1 LGGRYTHQIMANLSL
16 DEFER
21 CLGLLAE
28 GGTPEKLR
36 DRLARLNAFH
46 SRRGMN
52 SLRAVAE
59 RLFALSSGLRRDV
72 PAARAFNALWA
83 EHVGTKLSR
92 KAGEKLDELA
102 DKINENLNEDG
113 SVKDGSADQLK
124 TSVDE
129 YEDVLA
135 RKVGGATARLDTLQ
149 KAVPAVAEMLRAK
162 TELDLPLDPP
172 DPEDDDHD
180 HDPEHD
186 HHHHGHDHAHHDH
199 DHDHAHD
206 EAAEKD

>member
-1 LGGRYTHQIMANLSL
+1 MANLSL

-21 CLGLLAE
+21 CLSLLAE
-28 GGTPEKLR
+28 GGSPEKLR

-72 PAARAFNALWA
+72 PAARAFHALWA

-92 KAGEKLDELA
+92 KSGEKLDELA
-102 DKINENLNEDG
+102 DKVNENLHEDG
-113 SVKDGSADQLK
+113 AVKEGCDEQLK
-124 TSVDE
+124 TCVDA
-129 YEDVLA
+129 YEELLA
-135 RKVGGATARLDTLQ
+135 RKVGGPTARFDTLQ

-162 TELDLPLDPP
+162 PVLDLPLDPP
-172 DPEDDDHD
+172 DPEDDDEHD
-180 HDPEHD
+180 HD
-186 HHHHGHDHAHHDH
+186 HHGHDHHH

>member
-1 LGGRYTHQIMANLSL
+1 MANLSL
-16 DEFER
+16 DEFES

-59 RLFALSSGLRRDV
+59 RMFALSSGLRRDV
-72 PAARAFNALWA
+72 PAARAFHALWA
-83 EHVGTKLSR
+83 EHVGTKLGR

-102 DKINENLNEDG
+102 DKINENLHDDG
-113 SVKDGSADQLK
+113 SVKDGCTDQLK
-124 TSVDE
+124 ASVDA
-129 YEDVLA
+129 YEEMLT

-149 KAVPAVAEMLRAK
+149 KAVPAVAELLRAK
-162 TELDLPLDPP
+162 PILDLPLDPP
-172 DPEDDDHD
+172 EPEADED
-180 HDPEHD
+180 EHD
-186 HHHHGHDHAHHDH
+186 HHGHDHEHDG
-199 DHDHAHD
+199 HDHAH
-206 EAAEKD
+206 EGAASEKD

>member
-1 LGGRYTHQIMANLSL
+1 MANLSL
-16 DEFER
+16 DEFES

-28 GGTPEKLR
+28 GGTTEKLR

-72 PAARAFNALWA
+72 PAARAFHALWA

-102 DKINENLNEDG
+102 DKVNENLHEDG
-113 SVKDGSADQLK
+113 TVKDGCADSLK
-124 TSVDE
+124 TCVDE
-129 YEDVLA
+129 YEELLA
-135 RKVGGATARLDTLQ
+135 RKVGGATARFDTLQ

-162 TELDLPLDPP
+162 PLLDLPLDPP
-172 DPEDDDHD
+172 DPEDAED
-180 HDPEHD
+180 EHD
-186 HHHHGHDHAHHDH
+186 HHHHDGHDHDHDH

-206 EAAEKD
+206 EAGKD

>member
-1 LGGRYTHQIMANLSL
+1 MANLSL
-16 DEFER
+16 DEFES

-72 PAARAFNALWA
+72 PAARAFHALWA
-83 EHVGTKLSR
+83 EHVGTKLGR
-92 KAGEKLDELA
+92 KSGEKLDELA
-102 DKINENLNEDG
+102 DKINENLRDDG
-113 SVKDGSADQLK
+113 TVKDDCGDQLK
-124 TSVDE
+124 TSVDA
-129 YEDVLA
+129 YEDLLA

-162 TELDLPLDPP
+162 PLLDLPLDPP
-172 DPEDDDHD
+172 DPEEDADDHD
-180 HDPEHD
+180 HAHEHD
-186 HHHHGHDHAHHDH
+186 DP
-199 DHDHAHD
+199 HD

>member
-1 LGGRYTHQIMANLSL
+1 MANLSL

-21 CLGLLAE
+21 CLGILAE

-72 PAARAFNALWA
+72 PAARAFHALWA

-102 DKINENLNEDG
+102 DKVNENLHDDG
-113 SVKDGSADQLK
+113 SVKDGCADALK
-124 TSVDE
+124 ASVDE
-129 YEDVLA
+129 YEELLA
-135 RKVGGATARLDTLQ
+135 RKVGGATARFDTLQ

-162 TELDLPLDPP
+162 PLLDLPLDPP
-172 DPEDDDHD
+172 DPEDDED
-180 HDPEHD
+180 EHD
-186 HHHHGHDHAHHDH
+186 HHHHHGHDHDH

-206 EAAEKD
+206 EAGKA

>member
-1 LGGRYTHQIMANLSL
+1 MANLSL

-36 DRLARLNAFH
+36 DKLARLNAFH

-52 SLRAVAE
+52 SLRALAE

-72 PAARAFNALWA
+72 PASRAFHALWA

-102 DKINENLNEDG
+102 DKVNENLEENGD
-113 SVKDGSADQLK
+113 VKDGCAESLAA
-124 TSVDE
+124 SVAE
-129 YEDVLA
+129 YEELLA
-135 RKVGGATARLDTLQ
+135 RKVGGETARLDTLQ
-149 KAVPAVAEMLRAK
+149 KAVPAVAELLRAK
-162 TELDLPLDPP
+162 PILDLPLDPP
-172 DPEDDDHD
+172 DPDDDEHDHD
-180 HDPEHD
+180 HDHD
-186 HHHHGHDHAHHDH
+186 DHDHAHHDH
-199 DHDHAHD
+199 DHGHGEHAHGA
-206 EAAEKD
+206 EGSAAEKE

>member
-1 LGGRYTHQIMANLSL
+1 MANLSL
-16 DEFER
+16 DEFES

-52 SLRAVAE
+52 SLRALAE

-72 PAARAFNALWA
+72 PAARAFHALWA

-102 DKINENLNEDG
+102 DKVNENLEEDG
-113 SVKDGSADQLK
+113 AVKDGCGDTLK
-124 TSVDE
+124 ASVDQ
-129 YEDVLA
+129 YEELLA

-162 TELDLPLDPP
+162 PLLDLPLDPP
-172 DPEDDDHD
+172 DPEDEDEHD
-180 HDPEHD
+180 HD
-186 HHHHGHDHAHHDH
+186 HHHGHDHVHEHDH
-199 DHDHAHD
+199 EHTHD
-206 EAAEKD
+206 EAGKD